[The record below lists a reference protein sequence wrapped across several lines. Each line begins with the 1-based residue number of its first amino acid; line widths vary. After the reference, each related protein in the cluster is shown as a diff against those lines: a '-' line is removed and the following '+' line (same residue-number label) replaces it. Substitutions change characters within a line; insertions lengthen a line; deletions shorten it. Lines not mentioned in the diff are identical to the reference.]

1 MSETSISLIQGLC
14 YILLIAVA
22 IRHSWRK
29 GEKEGSTYMLSYLR
43 KHKYK
48 NSNGTKV
55 PYLDDTGFAEFMKHV
70 RIEKAIQE
78 KINEREKDI

>member
-1 MSETSISLIQGLC
+1 MSEISITLIQGLC

-48 NSNGTKV
+48 NSNGIKV
-55 PYLDDTGFAEFMKHV
+55 PYFDDTGFNQFMKHV
-70 RIEKAIQE
+70 RIEKAIKNKLDE
-78 KINEREKDI
+78 K

>member
-43 KHKYK
+43 KNKYK
-48 NSNGTKV
+48 NSNGIKV
-55 PYLDDTGFAEFMKHV
+55 PYFDDTGFNQFMKHV
-70 RIEKAIQE
+70 KIEKAIKDKLNE
-78 KINEREKDI
+78 K